1 MRALASYTKLIGGAA
16 LGISGLVFAYDAQA
30 TTVNVTGGP
39 GLDGGAICL
48 ASALTCPPT
57 APGFGYVSPGAVT
70 GSFVYSGSSVSFS
83 LTLAGPANFGST
95 QLLAGS
101 NFTGTVLVSQST
113 LGSGILLTETPGAY
127 FGATAINYSA
137 GATASLTTPIISSL
151 TCSIGTGS
159 DQCGLTLGP
168 TLLQLNSG
176 GALYQAQYTFN
187 ANVTPVPL
195 PATAWMLLTGL
206 GGLGLAR
213 RKTLG

>member
-1 MRALASYTKLIGGAA
+1 MRALRNRGKVVRGAA
-16 LGISGLVFAYDAQA
+16 LGISGLMLATAAQA

-48 ASALTCPPT
+48 ASALTCPPA

-70 GSFVYSGSSVSFS
+70 GSFVYSGSSVSFN
-83 LTLAGPANFGST
+83 LTLAGPANFGNA

-101 NFTGTVLVSQST
+101 NFTGTVAVSQSS

-127 FGATAINYSA
+127 FGTASVNYSA
-137 GATASLTTPIISSL
+137 GTTAGLATPIISSL

-168 TLLQLNSG
+168 TLLQLNNG

-187 ANVTPVPL
+187 ANVMPVPL
-195 PATAWMLLTGL
+195 PATAWLLLSGL
-206 GGLGLAR
+206 GGLGFAR